1 VTAVLSAALALVF
14 LSTPARAD
22 SLLRLATRPGVTVPI
37 YYMKRA
43 DARATLVLLPGG
55 AGGLGI
61 KNGAPTSAN
70 FLVRSRDL
78 FAAGGFHVAAL
89 GRPSDR
95 RELDYE
101 DRISVEHMADLR
113 RVVAFLK
120 QDAGLPVWLV
130 GTSRGTVSATAAAI
144 AFGNDSLAGIVLTSS
159 VTAARK
165 AGAVPM
171 QKLAAIRVP
180 VLVVHHE
187 NDACPVCDPREAP
200 AILAGLKSAPVK
212 KLVLVSGGAN
222 PSGGACGSRHWHGY
236 AGMERE
242 VVALIAAWIGS
253 PAP

>member
-1 VTAVLSAALALVF
+1 VTAVLSAALALLL

-22 SLLRLATRPGVTVPI
+22 SLLRLATRPGVTVPL

-78 FAAGGFHVAAL
+78 FAAGGFHVAVL

-101 DRISVEHMADLR
+101 DRVSAEHMADLR
-113 RVVAFLK
+113 RVVAFLE

-130 GTSRGTVSATAAAI
+130 GTSRGTVSAAAAAI

-159 VTAARK
+159 VTSRK
-165 AGAVPM
+165 KTGAVPT

-180 VLVVHHE
+180 VLVVHHGM
-187 NDACPVCDPREAP
+187 DACPVCDPREAP
-200 AILAGLKSAPVK
+200 AIINGLKNAPIK
-212 KLVLVSGGAN
+212 KLLVVSGGAN
-222 PSGGACGSRHWHGY
+222 PSGDACGSRHWHGY
-236 AGMERE
+236 IGMERE
-242 VVALIAAWIGS
+242 VAALITAWIRS